1 MAKIIKPPYFESV
14 VNAGEKRLLDYL
26 EVNLRDS
33 YYLVPNVE
41 IASTN
46 PRNNRTQYWEYDLI
60 VVAPHAIYNI
70 ENKDWKGRIEGDDNY
85 WYVNDKQRNNPL
97 RTGRQKTAI
106 LASKLKEHEYN
117 WGKAWIQNMVTLSFP
132 NTYTPS
138 LWQEAGK
145 LTFQLDEKLIEYIT
159 DPYGVGKLENDIADI
174 QKEIIGFLIGNQSKK
189 SPNDKREVEGY
200 EIIEVLQQEPNFTEY
215 LVKPKGVTSSIRKRV
230 KEFSLQVSGLSA
242 EELRKR
248 EESIKNQYKALHKI
262 KAKPFILN
270 VEFKIDEENH
280 LFYEISDFL
289 DENSLRAEA
298 RSKTFTFQEKIG
310 ILRNVMAALK
320 EAHKEN
326 IYHRDI
332 NPDNIYMSS
341 GYAYLGNFG
350 KSYFTDHNEQGYTVM
365 ATINEINATPYHP
378 LELTV
383 GDASRSSDIYSL
395 GVLIYWLF
403 TSEEPF
409 KTPYELDKLGG
420 QIPEEKLP
428 SQINK
433 ALPKWLDELCLKT
446 VLTDELKRIDS
457 IEELENFINDS
468 IKESQTEPQPAKT
481 TPAKVPQ
488 QTGAHDLKEGDRVG
502 AYVIHEILGKGGYS
516 KVFKVKHSLQDKY
529 FTMKLFHES
538 VNAQSVI
545 DEYSALKDLNHHNI
559 VKFVWNDIATTGQFF
574 TVMEFLDGEN
584 LSMYTRTDARLPIY
598 RVYQAAK
605 DILGALVSM
614 QNMPKP
620 VLHRDIKPQN
630 IIWDNQE
637 RFVLIDFN
645 VASFAEDNKDF
656 VGTNPYLAPDLITD
670 NYKVNWDKS
679 ADTFALGITLYELIC
694 KQYPWA
700 PGKLPLMSKEP
711 IAPKTIEERLSDT
724 FEAFL
729 LKAISPNGADRFKNA
744 QEMLDALLAIGVENL
759 LEKKKVEDLTVV
771 NNAQLY
777 HVELFI
783 HQPGI
788 RIKLF
793 DKMSA
798 FSELEKTIINSLDN
812 FKLKLAK
819 YKNSLS
825 LGEKIK
831 LNLKVDSEV
840 IIQDKFW
847 DGGARNFNDGNIE
860 RVHNSLKQ
868 LFENH
873 KEELNAYKYDLE
885 GLDFIEY
892 INSLYSQSKKG
903 NFGTRAGD
911 LTSDFD
917 KLTYTP
923 SRLDKKL
930 LPDILDGKY
939 KLLIITGN
947 AGDGKT
953 AFIKRIEFDNA
964 VKELEHFGHKNGARF
979 KINSVSFESN
989 YDGSQDED
997 ERANNEVLESFFQPF
1012 EDISNYN
1019 QAKEGRIVAINEG
1032 RLVEFLKT
1040 TQKHN
1045 TLHDHIE
1052 NYFYNE
1058 GHHELP
1064 EGLMIINL
1072 NLRSVAAQTNSEPSL
1087 FRQQIKA
1094 LTQKKLWSKCEGC
1107 SLANQCFIKY
1117 NVDSF
1122 NDTATSE
1129 EVITRME
1136 WLLRTASLKRE
1147 LHITMRDLRS
1157 FIAYTL
1163 TRDYDCKD
1171 IESLYKQNQSSPE
1184 HYWQHYYFNITNPSV
1199 DDSGNQDRLIKLLRE
1214 TDIGEVSI
1222 PNLDR
1227 DLFFGKHQ
1235 SKHYLEFAERE
1246 INLLEV
1252 FNSIERIKP
1261 TYEQDDNEIARI
1273 KTIQKNFVRHQYFE
1287 GKAELLSIQNG
1298 HVKDNGEDET
1308 LNLPSYL
1315 LRLPYHSVFK
1325 FVKVLEEGD
1334 TDNHTKA
1341 SISRAISLN
1350 EGCDN
1355 PGIDQNYLVL
1365 SSTEIRDPFSKSF
1378 RLFDLNDFELFVNR
1392 TDHLVKYLEYEPD
1405 SLTFRHKGKNTKH
1418 IKLTISLDLYEMLY
1432 FIQQGF
1438 SPSLNDLRGKFVEL
1452 IIFKNLLENL
1462 NYKEV
1467 VVTKD
1472 NMEFFR
1478 ISKDEQSRLEIQP
1491 MEI

>member
-26 EVNLRDS
+26 EVNLPDT

-106 LASKLKEHEYN
+106 LASKLKEHEYD

-174 QKEIIGFLIGNQSKK
+174 QKDIIEFLIGNQSKK

-365 ATINEINATPYHP
+365 ATINEMNATPYHP

-428 SQINK
+428 SHINK

-488 QTGAHDLKEGDRVG
+488 QTEAHDLKEGDRVG

-694 KQYPWA
+694 KQYPWGA
-700 PGKLPLMSKEP
+700 VKIPKMSASPTNAIELEPRISSDFNDFLM
-711 IAPKTIEERLSDT
+711 R
-724 FEAFL
+724 
-729 LKAISPNGADRFKNA
+729 AISTNSETRFKNA
-744 QEMLDALLAIGVENL
+744 QEMLDALLVIGEEGI
-759 LEKKKVEDLTVV
+759 LESKK
-771 NNAQLY
+771 
-777 HVELFI
+777 
-783 HQPGI
+783 
-788 RIKLF
+788 
-793 DKMSA
+793 
-798 FSELEKTIINSLDN
+798 EKTEPAVEI
-812 FKLKLAK
+812 
-819 YKNSLS
+819 
-825 LGEKIK
+825 EK
-831 LNLKVDSEV
+831 
-840 IIQDKFW
+840 QD
-847 DGGARNFNDGNIE
+847 
-860 RVHNSLKQ
+860 
-868 LFENH
+868 
-873 KEELNAYKYDLE
+873 
-885 GLDFIEY
+885 DFVKY
-892 INSLYSQSKKG
+892 INSLYSQSKHG
-903 NFGTRAGD
+903 NSGTRAN
-911 LTSDFD
+911 FD
-917 KLTYTP
+917 TNVYDELTYTP
-923 SRLDKKL
+923 TKLDNHL
-930 LPDILDGKY
+930 IPAILDGQF

-947 AGDGKT
+947 SGDGKT
-953 AFIKRIEFDNA
+953 AFIRKIEEDKNISQ
-964 VKELEHFGHKNGARF
+964 LERFGHKNGARF
-979 KINSVSFESN
+979 KINGVSFESN

-1019 QAKEGRIVAINEG
+1019 QANEGRIIAINEG

-1040 TQKHN
+1040 TEKHKA
-1045 TLHDHIE
+1045 LHDHIE

-1072 NLRSVAAQTNSEPSL
+1072 NLRSVAAQTDSEPSL
-1087 FRQQIKA
+1087 FRQQVKA

-1122 NDTATSE
+1122 NDTATGE

-1171 IESLYKQNQSSPE
+1171 IEGLYQQNQSSPE

-1222 PNLDR
+1222 PDLDR

-1246 INLLEV
+1246 INLLDV

-1261 TYEQDDNEIARI
+1261 TYEQDDNEVARI

-1298 HVKDNGEDET
+1298 YVKDNGEEET
-1308 LNLPSYL
+1308 LKLPSYL

>member
-26 EVNLRDS
+26 EVNLPDS

-106 LASKLKEHEYN
+106 LASKLKEYRHGF
-117 WGKAWIQNMVTLSFP
+117 GKAWVQNMVTLSYP
-132 NTYTPS
+132 NYDSPIIS
-138 LWQEAGK
+138 WEAQK
-145 LTFQLDEKLIEYIT
+145 LTHLLNEKLIEYLT
-159 DPYGVGKLENDIADI
+159 DPYSVGKLEDDITDI
-174 QKEIIGFLIGNQSKK
+174 QNEIVEFLIGNFSKK
-189 SPNDKREVEGY
+189 SVEEKREVEGY
-200 EIIEVLQQEPNFTEY
+200 EIIEILQQEPNFTEY

-230 KEFSLQVSGLSA
+230 KEFSLQVSGLSP

-248 EESIKNQYKALHKI
+248 EEAIKNQYNALHQI

-270 VEFKIDEENH
+270 VEFRIDEENH

-298 RSKTFTFQEKIG
+298 RSKTFTFQEKIS

-320 EAHKEN
+320 EAHKGN

-365 ATINEINATPYHP
+365 ATINEMNATPYHP

-468 IKESQTEPQPAKT
+468 IKESQTEPLPAKT

-488 QTGAHDLKEGDRVG
+488 QKEAHDLKEGDRVG

-694 KQYPWA
+694 KQYPWGA
-700 PGKLPLMSKEP
+700 VKIPKMSSSPTNAIELEPRISSEFNDFLM
-711 IAPKTIEERLSDT
+711 R
-724 FEAFL
+724 
-729 LKAISPNGADRFKNA
+729 AISTNSETRFNNA
-744 QEMLDALLAIGVENL
+744 QEMLDALLAIGEEGILESKKEKAEPTVEI
-759 LEKKKVEDLTVV
+759 EK
-771 NNAQLY
+771 
-777 HVELFI
+777 
-783 HQPGI
+783 
-788 RIKLF
+788 
-793 DKMSA
+793 
-798 FSELEKTIINSLDN
+798 
-812 FKLKLAK
+812 
-819 YKNSLS
+819 
-825 LGEKIK
+825 
-831 LNLKVDSEV
+831 
-840 IIQDKFW
+840 QD
-847 DGGARNFNDGNIE
+847 
-860 RVHNSLKQ
+860 
-868 LFENH
+868 
-873 KEELNAYKYDLE
+873 
-885 GLDFIEY
+885 DFVKY
-892 INSLYSQSKKG
+892 INSLYSQSKHG
-903 NFGTRAGD
+903 NSGTRAN
-911 LTSDFD
+911 FD
-917 KLTYTP
+917 TNVYDELTYTP
-923 SRLDKKL
+923 TKLDNHL
-930 LPDILDGKY
+930 IPAILDGQF

-953 AFIKRIEFDNA
+953 AFIRKIEEDKNISQ
-964 VKELEHFGHKNGARF
+964 LERFGHKNGARF
-979 KINSVSFESN
+979 KINGVSFESN

-1019 QAKEGRIVAINEG
+1019 QAKEGRIIAINEG

-1045 TLHDHIE
+1045 ALHDHIE

-1072 NLRSVAAQTNSEPSL
+1072 NLRSVAAQTDSEPSL
-1087 FRQQIKA
+1087 FRQQVKA

-1122 NDTATSE
+1122 NDTATGE

-1171 IESLYKQNQSSPE
+1171 IESLYQQNQSSPE

-1222 PNLDR
+1222 PDLDR

-1246 INLLEV
+1246 INLLDV

-1298 HVKDNGEDET
+1298 YVKDNGEEET
-1308 LNLPSYL
+1308 LKLPSYL

-1325 FVKVLEEGD
+1325 FVRVLEEGD